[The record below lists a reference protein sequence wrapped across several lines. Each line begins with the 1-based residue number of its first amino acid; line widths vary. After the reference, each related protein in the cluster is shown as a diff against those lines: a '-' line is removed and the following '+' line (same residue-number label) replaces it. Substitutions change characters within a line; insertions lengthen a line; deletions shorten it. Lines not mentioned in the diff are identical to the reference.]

1 MLQILSFVGFTA
13 LVAIVSYFA
22 TRKTDESSSEG
33 YFLGGRSLSGI
44 VIAGSLLLTNLSTEQ
59 IVGLNGSS
67 YREGILVMAWET
79 LAAIAIVVTALFLL
93 PRYLKGGI
101 TTIPTFL
108 ERRYNKSTKAITSAL
123 FLSGYV
129 VVLLPIVLYSGALA
143 INTMFDIPEVLGVT
157 KTTALWI
164 TVFAIGIIGSI
175 YAIFGGLKAV
185 AVSDTINAVG
195 LLIGG
200 LMIPVF
206 GLLEIGN
213 NSINAGIDRLMTDN
227 PEKFN
232 AIGGADSSIPF
243 ATIFTGMM
251 LVQLFYWG
259 TNQAII
265 QRALGAKNLKEGQ
278 KGLLYAAFI
287 KILGPL
293 IVVLPGII
301 AFHIFSGELAVPD
314 EAYPKLVTRVLPAS
328 LVGFFAAVLF
338 GAILSSF
345 NSALNSSVTLFGIDI
360 YKQYFNKDAQE
371 RQVVKAGKTFGV
383 FLAFLSMFVAPFI
396 ANAPDGL
403 FGYLQ
408 EINGCYSIPIL
419 TIIVVGYLTK
429 YVPAR
434 AANIALVAGV
444 VLYSLSQFVIKP
456 FMIDRAFEENKT
468 ELVSLSQNITDQFDA
483 TSIPT
488 DSLTTA
494 TLLKLQALGTD
505 KKLEENSSTIIAAL
519 NQIQLNASE
528 RTMDLP
534 QKYLESSSAFA
545 QKIND
550 IKVTAYPHFLHV
562 MAILFVLNV
571 LIMLAI
577 GKLKPRTSAYSL
589 EFTKQVDIT
598 AWKHAGWVSV
608 LIVVIV
614 TASYIYFS

>member
-1 MLQILSFVGFTA
+1 MMQIISFLGFTA
-13 LVAIVSYFA
+13 LVAIISYLA
-22 TRKTDESSSEG
+22 TRKSNEDSSDG
-33 YFLGGRSLSGI
+33 YFLGGRSLTGV

-59 IVGLNGSS
+59 IVGLNGSAFK
-67 YREGILVMAWET
+67 EGILVMAWET
-79 LAAIAIVVTALFLL
+79 LAAIAMVVTAVFLL

-101 TTIPTFL
+101 TTVPQFL
-108 ERRYNKSTKAITSAL
+108 EKRYDKMTKTITSGL

-143 INTMFDIPEVLGVT
+143 INSMFNVPDMLGVS
-157 KTTALWI
+157 KTAALWI
-164 TVFAIGIIGSI
+164 TVWGIGIIGSV

-200 LMIPVF
+200 LLIPFF
-206 GLLEIGN
+206 GLL
-213 NSINAGIDRLMTDN
+213 
-227 PEKFN
+227 
-232 AIGGADSSIPF
+232 AIGEGSIGDGVSTLMEINPDKFKALGGPESAIPF
-243 ATIFTGMM
+243 GTIFTGMM

-278 KGLLYAAFI
+278 KGLLLASGI

-301 AFHIFSGELAVPD
+301 AFHMFGDTLENPD
-314 EAYPKLVTRVLPAS
+314 EAYPRLVTEVLPAG

-360 YKQYFNKDAQE
+360 YKSHINKEATEKQT
-371 RQVVKAGKTFGV
+371 VFAGKSFGMV
-383 FLAFLSMFVAPFI
+383 LAILSMCIAPLI

-408 EINGCYSIPIL
+408 EVNGCYSIPIL

-429 YVPAR
+429 YVPAI
-434 AANIALVAGV
+434 AAKVAIISGV
-444 VLYSLSQFVIKP
+444 VLYSLSQFVVKP
-456 FMIDRAFEENKT
+456 FVVGADN
-468 ELVSLSQNITDQFDA
+468 
-483 TSIPT
+483 
-488 DSLTTA
+488 
-494 TLLKLQALGTD
+494 
-505 KKLEENSSTIIAAL
+505 
-519 NQIQLNASE
+519 
-528 RTMDLP
+528 
-534 QKYLESSSAFA
+534 
-545 QKIND
+545 
-550 IKVTAYPHFLHV
+550 YPHFLHV

-571 LIMLAI
+571 IIMLII
-577 GKLKPRTSAYSL
+577 GKLYPRKEAFVL

-598 AWKHAGWVSV
+598 PWKHLKTVG
-608 LIVVIV
+608 IVICVIV
-614 TASYIYFS
+614 IGIYVYFS